1 MKEISTRIEIKS
13 KPETVWKVLTN
24 FQLYK
29 CWNPF
34 IIRIAGSPVKGEK
47 IEIELRTAAQKTR
60 IYRPVITEVKPPTE
74 LRWRGKAI
82 LPLILDGE
90 HIFTIQESNQQ
101 NTIFIQKEIFKGLG
115 SYFGNTRMFSDIRD
129 SFQMMNSG
137 LKLRLE
143 SSGQ

>member
-29 CWNPF
+29 YWNPF

-90 HIFTIQESNQQ
+90 HIFTIQGSNQQ
-101 NTIFIQKEIFKGLG
+101 NTIFTQKEIFKGLG
-115 SYFGNTRMFSDIRD
+115 SYFGNTRMFNDIRD

-137 LKLRLE
+137 LKLRVE
-143 SSGQ
+143 SSG